1 MNPNLK
7 VNKFS
12 SYRINPIN
20 ANERKN
26 LNENKKL
33 KIHERIENQYFNQN
47 GKNTILIYLMKYP
60 NLNILKY
67 FINDLKLNVNELNL
81 YKQNCL
87 FYLIENLQTNFNIDK
102 NYDLCE
108 NVLNFLIKKKI
119 NVHQIDCYGNNLFY
133 LCGKNNIKNEN
144 ILEIL
149 YNNKINV
156 NLCNKK
162 DDNLLIH
169 YIKQKNLPAVK
180 ILLEKFNCDINFKNS
195 KNRTCFHY
203 LLNDLVST
211 TDLNEDLLDYL
222 LSKNPDLNIKDF
234 LERSPI
240 FYLFIKINN
249 EYDSNLSDPIS
260 ILQKLLEYEIDYN
273 ISDYYGNTI
282 LHYACQRG
290 SIISILT
297 LINKKM
303 MIDVENKE
311 KNSPFAYALLFKQ
324 VNVCI
329 SLLQQNINL
338 DRNAFPIWNRN
349 ENEIFKKLNE
359 NNKHFL
365 KTLAGSITSQI
376 LLNSSQ
382 NDLIENDV
390 DNNNNKKKRKNK
402 KNDEIITIEE
412 DESDK
417 EKDEY
422 EKEIDGNKKF
432 SSKKKEVVFEDYDDD
447 NYYYSD
453 SDENS
458 IDDDASEDNNN
469 NNFNF
474 NFNNNNPFNMN
485 RNNKGGFGN
494 NYKILQQNK
503 IKNRFNNNNNFRNF
517 NNNISNKN
525 NNNYNPINKQYF
537 ITEKQKKNGIKLFR
551 ICIRNEF
558 EGLTY
563 LFLSKNYPLM
573 SSVEDSLYEQ
583 KFNLALKLLKKSP
596 KIEIYCEVN
605 SEKQNLFHIL
615 GNVSGKI
622 NSKND
627 LNQFFEILY
636 NKNISLKNKDVYGNL
651 PIHYAC
657 QNNFYKFAEFI
668 LSKEKKNILNEENN
682 DNCTPLLTYVKYNNL
697 YQNDSK
703 NFIKILFSKE
713 KLSNL
718 FSFPKYDDSNDY
730 KLTLLIFL
738 VRQIL
743 KENNN
748 DYDNNILKN
757 NNPYKLLLNK
767 LLENKID
774 LNQKDSLQKNCF
786 MYCVEENNLEFLKY
800 LIEKDKNKNIIKN
813 SSDLN
818 KKTLINL
825 TIALNDFGSYENTQ
839 MLQFLLENNFDYNL
853 PDSQGKSPIDYAI
866 NQQSG
871 KNLTTLKKFVPEF
884 KKYKLNIPEK
894 NIEIFDNVYDYQKDS
909 NDYFELMKK
918 NISTHQKK
926 LPNLFDLRSEQY
938 ELYKE
943 NDEYWEA
950 SLTKVNIQ
958 NGVYGEYMFYFIQ
971 LIHDLGKN
979 IYIVTTEFGRIGE
992 EGANQR
998 SPFNDLS
1005 EAKKEFEKIFKQKTG
1020 NLWENRENF
1029 ERVKGKYMLLKFN
1042 KVKMNQKELLKKF
1055 DYDICKF
1062 QSTNVKEIYDLL
1074 KIFTDSSIY
1083 FKAIRE
1089 SGINTEYF
1097 NFSMLNKDLLN
1108 QAKKY
1113 MKEIYT
1119 KVKELEELRKNRTDL
1134 LQMKKDLIEEITNK
1148 TNEII
1153 ILSNY
1158 YYELIP
1164 KEKYKN
1170 QTILPFDRLDD
1181 VKNEILLLE
1190 NLTQIET
1197 AVSILLAALGQQ
1209 NKIHPLDY
1217 IYNCLQTKFNLIE
1230 KDSNEFQII
1239 QKYINN
1245 SSNETKIKN
1254 LFGVIRKGETE
1265 KISKLNLNNHFL
1277 LFHGTKIFNYL
1288 GIFSNGLKIAP
1299 PEAPSTGYLFGKG
1312 IYLADMF
1319 AKSINYCDEVKIEN
1333 KSYSYI
1339 LLCEAALGEIFECD
1353 INSYKETNSFLSE
1366 GFNSLKSKSSNGPDL
1381 NKTFVCNNGIKIPL
1395 GNIISY
1401 NINKNSF
1408 GSNNVSTTMNP
1419 EYIVYNTDQVKIRYI
1434 IQIERN

>member
-1 MNPNLK
+1 
-7 VNKFS
+7 
-12 SYRINPIN
+12 
-20 ANERKN
+20 
-26 LNENKKL
+26 
-33 KIHERIENQYFNQN
+33 
-47 GKNTILIYLMKYP
+47 
-60 NLNILKY
+60 
-67 FINDLKLNVNELNL
+67 
-81 YKQNCL
+81 
-87 FYLIENLQTNFNIDK
+87 
-102 NYDLCE
+102 
-108 NVLNFLIKKKI
+108 
-119 NVHQIDCYGNNLFY
+119 
-133 LCGKNNIKNEN
+133 
-144 ILEIL
+144 
-149 YNNKINV
+149 
-156 NLCNKK
+156 
-162 DDNLLIH
+162 
-169 YIKQKNLPAVK
+169 
-180 ILLEKFNCDINFKNS
+180 
-195 KNRTCFHY
+195 
-203 LLNDLVST
+203 
-211 TDLNEDLLDYL
+211 
-222 LSKNPDLNIKDF
+222 
-234 LERSPI
+234 
-240 FYLFIKINN
+240 
-249 EYDSNLSDPIS
+249 
-260 ILQKLLEYEIDYN
+260 
-273 ISDYYGNTI
+273 
-282 LHYACQRG
+282 
-290 SIISILT
+290 
-297 LINKKM
+297 
-303 MIDVENKE
+303 
-311 KNSPFAYALLFKQ
+311 
-324 VNVCI
+324 
-329 SLLQQNINL
+329 
-338 DRNAFPIWNRN
+338 
-349 ENEIFKKLNE
+349 
-359 NNKHFL
+359 
-365 KTLAGSITSQI
+365 
-376 LLNSSQ
+376 
-382 NDLIENDV
+382 
-390 DNNNNKKKRKNK
+390 
-402 KNDEIITIEE
+402 
-412 DESDK
+412 
-417 EKDEY
+417 
-422 EKEIDGNKKF
+422 
-432 SSKKKEVVFEDYDDD
+432 
-447 NYYYSD
+447 
-453 SDENS
+453 
-458 IDDDASEDNNN
+458 
-469 NNFNF
+469 
-474 NFNNNNPFNMN
+474 
-485 RNNKGGFGN
+485 
-494 NYKILQQNK
+494 
-503 IKNRFNNNNNFRNF
+503 
-517 NNNISNKN
+517 
-525 NNNYNPINKQYF
+525 
-537 ITEKQKKNGIKLFR
+537 
-551 ICIRNEF
+551 
-558 EGLTY
+558 
-563 LFLSKNYPLM
+563 
-573 SSVEDSLYEQ
+573 
-583 KFNLALKLLKKSP
+583 
-596 KIEIYCEVN
+596 
-605 SEKQNLFHIL
+605 
-615 GNVSGKI
+615 
-622 NSKND
+622 
-627 LNQFFEILY
+627 
-636 NKNISLKNKDVYGNL
+636 L

-668 LSKEKKNILNEENN
+668 LSKENKNILNEENN
-682 DNCTPLLTYVKYNNL
+682 ENCTPLLTYVKFNNL

-703 NFIKILFSKE
+703 NFIKILFSNE

-718 FSFPKYDDSNDY
+718 FSIPKYNDCNNY

-748 DYDNNILKN
+748 DYDNNIFNQKN

-774 LNQKDSLQKNCF
+774 LNQKDSLQKDCF
-786 MYCVEENNLEFLKY
+786 MYCIEENNLEFLKY

-813 SSDLN
+813 STDFN

-825 TIALNDFGSYENTQ
+825 TVALNDFGSYENTQ
-839 MLQFLLENNFDYNL
+839 MLQYLLENNFDYNL

-871 KNLTTLKKFVPEF
+871 KNLKILKKFVPEL
-884 KKYKLNIPEK
+884 KKYTLNIPEK
-894 NIEIFDNVYDYQKDS
+894 NIEIFDKAYDYQKDS

-918 NISTHQKK
+918 SISIHQKK
-926 LPNLFDLRSEQY
+926 LPNLHDLRSEQY

-1042 KVKMNQKELLKKF
+1042 KVKMNQKELLKNF

-1108 QAKKY
+1108 KAKKY

-1119 KVKELEELRKNRTDL
+1119 KVKELEDLRKNRTDL
-1134 LQMKKDLIEEITNK
+1134 LQMKKDLIEKITNK

-1170 QTILPFDRLDD
+1170 KTILPFDRLDD

-1230 KDSNEFQII
+1230 KDSNEFKII

-1245 SSNETKIKN
+1245 SSNGTKIKN
-1254 LFGVIRKGETE
+1254 LFGVIRKGENE

-1319 AKSINYCDEVKIEN
+1319 AKSINYCDEVIIE
-1333 KSYSYI
+1333 KKAYSYI
-1339 LLCEAALGEIFECD
+1339 LLCEAALGEIYECD
-1353 INSYKETNSFLSE
+1353 INSYKESNSFLNE

-1381 NKTFVCNNGIKIPL
+1381 NKIFVCNNEIKIPL

-1401 NINKNSF
+1401 KNDNNNAFNK
-1408 GSNNVSTTMNP
+1408 VSTTMNP

-1434 IQIERN
+1434 IQIEKN